1 MGVRKIMI
9 KRVAVVKF
17 RMDNG
22 CGNGTDCYFL
32 IEVRTDTMKCTN
44 KRIADKSIEIRT
56 DE

>member
-22 CGNGTDCYFL
+22 CGDDTSCFCDRGKDGYN
-32 IEVRTDTMKCTN
+32 EVAGFRKC
-44 KRIADKSIEIRT
+44 
-56 DE
+56 

>member
-22 CGNGTDCYFL
+22 CGNGTDCFFL

>member
-1 MGVRKIMI
+1 MD
-9 KRVAVVKF
+9 VAMVLTVF
-17 RMDNG
+17 
-22 CGNGTDCYFL
+22 FL